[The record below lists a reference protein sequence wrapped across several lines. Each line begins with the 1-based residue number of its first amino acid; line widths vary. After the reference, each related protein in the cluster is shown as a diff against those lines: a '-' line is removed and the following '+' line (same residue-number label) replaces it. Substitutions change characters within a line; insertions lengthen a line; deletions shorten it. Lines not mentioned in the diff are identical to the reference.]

1 MTQSKIALVTGAN
14 RGLGKEIALQLAGKG
29 LDVIITYNTNK
40 AEAEEVVAA
49 IRRKGQKA
57 MALPLNVMDTSL
69 FNGFHTQLSE
79 VLSTYFKAQNLDFLI
94 NNAGFIHHM
103 PFDGISEVQF
113 DDMLHVHLKG
123 PFFLTQM
130 LLKNL
135 TNGGGIV
142 HISTGLTRFVTP
154 GFATYA
160 AMKTAVE
167 TLARYQAQELGARK
181 IRVNVVAPGAIET
194 DIMGGFVRDN
204 KQMNESLAAQTALGR
219 VGLPDDIGGVVAFLC
234 TDDAKWVNA
243 QRIEVS
249 GGANL

>member
-1 MTQSKIALVTGAN
+1 MTQSKIAVVTGAN
-14 RGLGKEIALQLAGKG
+14 RGLGKEIALQLASKG
-29 LDVIITYNTNK
+29 VDVIITYNTNK

-49 IRRKGQKA
+49 VQTKGQKA
-57 MALPLNVMDTSL
+57 IALHLNVMDTSL
-69 FNGFHTQLSE
+69 FKGFHTQLSE
-79 VLSTYFKAQNLDFLI
+79 ALAVHFKAEKFDFLI
-94 NNAGFIHHM
+94 NNAGFIHHL
-103 PFDGISEVQF
+103 PFNEISEVQF
-113 DDMLHVHLKG
+113 DDMLNVHLKG

-130 LLKNL
+130 LLTSLN
-135 TNGGGIV
+135 NGGAIV

-167 TLARYQAQELGARK
+167 TLAKYQAQELGARK
-181 IRVNVVAPGAIET
+181 IRVNTVAPGAIET

-204 KQMNESLAAQTALGR
+204 KQMNETLASQTALGR

-234 TDDAKWVNA
+234 TDDAKWINA